1 MTSEASKLPP
11 GPGFFATF
19 NFVRNPYIFLDECAR
34 RYGDWFTLRVP
45 GVAPFVFTSDPSAI
59 REIFQGDPMVFHA
72 GKANRPLGA
81 FMGERSLLF
90 LDGPAHLHD
99 RRLILPAFHGERMK
113 SYAETM
119 RNVAEAEIA
128 RWPAGTPFQIH
139 PAMRAITFEVI
150 MLTVFGLQDG
160 PVASRIRDT
169 VTKLFA
175 LYASRVGTLF
185 VLKAAQ
191 IDLGPWSPWGRA
203 VRLHR
208 EFTSLLF
215 DEMRRRREARSESG
229 DDVLSMMMQA
239 RDENGAP
246 LDDDALRDEMLTLL
260 LAGHETTAA
269 SLSWAINRLT
279 ANPEVATRAREE
291 VRTVLD
297 GQPLRSEHVGKLRYV
312 EAIIN
317 ETMRLDPV
325 IPNAGR
331 ELQEPVTIAGKSL
344 PAGVVMAPCIYLA
357 HRRADLWQ
365 EPSKFNPDRFMTGRI
380 DPYSFFPFGGGTRRC
395 IGAAFATYQMK
406 IVLAE
411 IVSRVE
417 LKPVPGYTARIE
429 RKSIALAPS
438 EGLPVL
444 VSLLGST
451 REESPSRSS

>member
-1 MTSEASKLPP
+1 MTAEASRLPP
-11 GPGFFATF
+11 GPGRLATF

-45 GVAPFVFTSDPSAI
+45 GVAPFVFTSDPTAI
-59 REIFQGDPMVFHA
+59 REIFQGDSAVFHA

-119 RNVAEAEIA
+119 RMVADAEIE
-128 RWPAGTPFQIH
+128 RWPTGTPFQIH

-150 MLTVFGLQDG
+150 MRTVFGLQDG
-160 PVASRIRDT
+160 PVASRIRET

-175 LYASRVGTLF
+175 LYASRMGTLF
-185 VLKAAQ
+185 ALTAAQ

-208 EFTSLLF
+208 EFSSQLF
-215 DEMRRRREARSESG
+215 DEIRRRREAESETR
-229 DDVLSMMMQA
+229 DDVLWMMMQA

-246 LDDDALRDEMLTLL
+246 LDDEALRDEMLTLL

-269 SLSWAINRLT
+269 SLSWAINRLI
-279 ANPEVATRAREE
+279 ANPEVASRAGEE
-291 VRTVLD
+291 VRATLN
-297 GQPLRSEHVGKLRYV
+297 GQPLAADHVGKLKYV

-331 ELQEPVTIAGKSL
+331 ELQAPVTIAGRAL
-344 PAGVVMAPCIYLA
+344 PAGVVVAPCIYLA
-357 HRRADLWQ
+357 HRRTDLWP
-365 EPSKFNPDRFMTGRI
+365 EPSKFNPDRFMSGRI
-380 DPYSFFPFGGGTRRC
+380 DPYAFFPFGGGTRRC

-411 IVSRVE
+411 ILSRVE
-417 LKPVPGYTARIE
+417 LKPAPGYTARAE

-438 EGLPVL
+438 EGLPVV
-444 VSLLGST
+444 VS
-451 REESPSRSS
+451 RCA